1 MTKKGCLKCHGPKED
16 APKGRVLRYPGLG
29 GYDYKRNTV
38 VGTFVTYVPMEKAMA
53 QLRLVALRTVLIG
66 IPGILVMVLVV
77 WLFMAKMVTN
87 PLTELAYLA
96 DDISQG
102 KQISREIKA
111 NSSDEIGTLYAY
123 LNRMRISIL
132 KLVKAVKRV

>member
-1 MTKKGCLKCHGPKED
+1 
-16 APKGRVLRYPGLG
+16 
-29 GYDYKRNTV
+29 
-38 VGTFVTYVPMEKAMA
+38 MA